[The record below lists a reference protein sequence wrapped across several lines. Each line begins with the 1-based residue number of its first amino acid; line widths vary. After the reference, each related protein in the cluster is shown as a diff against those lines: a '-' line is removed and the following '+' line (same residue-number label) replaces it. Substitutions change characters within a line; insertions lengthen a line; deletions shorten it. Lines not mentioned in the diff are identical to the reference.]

1 MTEVRI
7 LDYGMGNLRSVQK
20 AFEALGRRADLV
32 SRVDEVEAAEILVLP
47 GVGAFGEAMERLSG
61 SGLDRALVAHAAA
74 GKPLLGI
81 CLGMQLLFERSDEKG
96 DHRGLGLLPGR
107 VVRFPGRTGYKVP
120 HMGWNQIEPA
130 PGSALLARVAPGSF
144 AYFVHS
150 YHADGCEPGDVLAWT
165 DYGGRFPSIVG
176 RDQVV
181 GIQFHP
187 EKSRTVGLE
196 ILSTYLGLSDRRRN
210 R

>member
-1 MTEVRI
+1 MTEVKI

-20 AFEALGRRADLV
+20 AFEALGHAASLIT
-32 SRVDEVEAAEILVLP
+32 RVDEVEAAERLVLP
-47 GVGAFGEAMERLSG
+47 GVGAFGEAMERLAAG
-61 SGLDRALVAHAAA
+61 GLDRALVAR
-74 GKPLLGI
+74 GREGRPLLGI
-81 CLGMQLLFERSDEKG
+81 CLGMQLLFETSEEKG

-107 VVRFPGRTGYKVP
+107 VVRFPDRSGYKVP

-130 PGSALLARVAPGSF
+130 PGAALLEGVASGSF

-150 YHADGCEPGDVLAWT
+150 YHADGCAPGDVLAWT

-176 RDQVV
+176 RDRVV

-187 EKSRTVGLE
+187 EKSRTVGLR
-196 ILSTYLGLSDRRRN
+196 ILSTWLDMCKGGTR
-210 R
+210 